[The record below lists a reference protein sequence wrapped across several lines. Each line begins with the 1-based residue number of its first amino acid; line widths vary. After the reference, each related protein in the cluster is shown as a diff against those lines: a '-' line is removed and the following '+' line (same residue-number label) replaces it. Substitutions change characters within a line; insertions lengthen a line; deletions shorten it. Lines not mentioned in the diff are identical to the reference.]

1 MQASSNR
8 ADITLIGLDDP
19 ESWEAAAQGGLPS
32 QTWHYAWGLAA
43 AGPAPELAVVRA
55 GGARILLPF
64 VRRGWRGHVDI
75 ATLPGL
81 SGIRADPAALDAWQA
96 HAVREGWVCGYLQL
110 AAAPE
115 EPTATAVAPAE
126 RLPGRLATHNAL
138 FVFDMARWD
147 IATSVGR
154 DTRRALRAGTRAGAR
169 LVTDR
174 ARLATVFPDLH
185 RRTMAR
191 SGDAPAFGDETLARW
206 FADPRATAFGAEI
219 DGRIEA
225 AFLGRARGAHAELH
239 LAGASDVGRPL
250 QGWLIWQAAEA
261 LRDAG
266 HRWVNIGGYGHAGDG
281 SHRMKRRLG
290 ALELPLRSLRQVY
303 DPATYDRLTADAGC
317 DPDTAYF
324 PAYRAPAR

>member
-1 MQASSNR
+1 MQAFSDR
-8 ADITLIGLDDP
+8 AEITLIGLDEP
-19 ESWEAAAQGGLPS
+19 EAWEAAAQGGLPS
-32 QTWHYAWGLAA
+32 QGWHYAWGLAA
-43 AGPAPELAVVRA
+43 AAPPAPELAVVRA
-55 GGARILLPF
+55 GGAPMLLPF
-64 VRRGWRGHVDI
+64 VRRDWRGHVDI

-81 SGIRADPAALDAWQA
+81 SGIRPDPAALAAWQA
-96 HAVREGWVCGYLQL
+96 HAAREGWICGYLQL

-115 EPTATAVAPAE
+115 ERPAAPAE
-126 RLPGRLATHNAL
+126 RLPGRLSAHNAL

-147 IATSVGR
+147 IAASVGR
-154 DTRRALRAGTRAGAR
+154 DTRRTLRAGRRAGAR

-174 ARLATVFPDLH
+174 DRLAAVFPDLH

-191 SGDAPAFGDETLARW
+191 SGDAPAFGAETLARW
-206 FADPRATAFGAEI
+206 FADPLAAAFGAEI

-239 LAGASDVGRPL
+239 LAGASDAGRPL

-261 LRDAG
+261 LREAG
-266 HRWVNIGGYGHAGDG
+266 HRWVNIGGYGQAGDG

-303 DPATYDRLTADAGC
+303 DRATYDRLTAEAGC

-324 PAYRAPAR
+324 PAYRAAEP